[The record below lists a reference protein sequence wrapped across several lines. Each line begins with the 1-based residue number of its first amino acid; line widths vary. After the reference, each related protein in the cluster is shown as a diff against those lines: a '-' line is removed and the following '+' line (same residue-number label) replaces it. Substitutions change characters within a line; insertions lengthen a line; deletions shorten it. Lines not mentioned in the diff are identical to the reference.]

1 MKLRFTPRATR
12 DLAEIAEYIHE
23 RSPSAAVRV
32 RSIILQSLEDLL
44 LFPELGRRQT
54 LQDVRKL
61 VTRKYSYLVYYR
73 IDRANDEIIVLTI
86 QHHARRREYE
96 DL

>member
-1 MKLRFTPRATR
+1 MKLRFTPRAAR
-12 DLAEIAEYIHE
+12 DLAEIADFIHE
-23 RSPSAAVRV
+23 RSPRAALRV
-32 RSIILQSLEDLL
+32 RAAILQSMEDLL
-44 LFPELGRRQT
+44 LFPELGRRQM
-54 LQDVRKL
+54 LKDVRKL

-73 IDRANDEIIVLTI
+73 IDRTVDEIVILTI

>member
-1 MKLRFTPRATR
+1 MRLRFTPRATR
-12 DLAEIAEYIHE
+12 DLAEIAEYIYE
-23 RSPSAAVRV
+23 RSPNAALRV
-32 RSIILQSLEDLL
+32 RGVILQSLEDLL

-54 LQDVRKL
+54 IRDVRKL

-73 IDRANDEIIVLTI
+73 IDRASDEIVVLAI

>member
-1 MKLRFTPRATR
+1 MRLRFTPRATR
-12 DLAEIAEYIHE
+12 DLAEIAGYIHE
-23 RSPSAAVRV
+23 RSPDAALRV
-32 RSIILQSLEDLL
+32 RSIILRSLEDLL

-54 LQDVRKL
+54 IQDVRKL
-61 VTRKYSYLVYYR
+61 VTRKYSYLVYR
-73 IDRANDEIIVLTI
+73 IDRIYDEIGVLAI